1 MLGTLFL
8 SVRGMPALIFL
19 GVFLALVG
27 WIVWAAIA
35 ANRRIQENLRNL
47 ATQLGMEFVPAP
59 RRLDQPRLTGKL
71 RGRKADI
78 FSYVTGSGKS
88 STAYVAMTVEVAM
101 PDKLSCTLN
110 KRSFGTRMAE
120 RIATKMAERF
130 FTEIAESLGVQEI
143 TIGDAEF
150 DQAWVTWTNQPEFM
164 RAALLPEL
172 RAKLVVAQRAGATG
186 TFEINGG
193 LVKYKEIGYFSE
205 TEKCERFVKLVDMVG
220 DLAEVIAVAAEG
232 QGMAEN

>member
-1 MLGTLFL
+1 
-8 SVRGMPALIFL
+8 MPALIFI
-19 GVFLALVG
+19 GVFLALVC
-27 WIVWAAIA
+27 WIVWAAMA
-35 ANRRIQENLRNL
+35 ANRRIQENMRNL

-59 RRLDQPRLTGKL
+59 GRLEQPRLTGIL

-88 STAYVAMTVEVAM
+88 STAYVAMTVQVAM

-110 KRSFGTRMAE
+110 KRSSGTGMVE

-130 FTEIAESLGVQEI
+130 FTEIAESRGVQEI

-150 DQAWVTWTNQPEFM
+150 DQAWAIWTNQPEFA

-172 RAKLVVAQRAGATG
+172 RAKLVEAQRAGATG
-186 TFEINGG
+186 SFEINGG
-193 LVKYKEIGYFSE
+193 LVKYSEIGFFSDLE
-205 TEKCERFVKLVDMVG
+205 QCERLAKQADLVCG
-220 DLAEVIAVAAEG
+220 LTEAIEVAADG
-232 QGMAEN
+232 QGSG